1 MREFKSQTAE
11 SGKALYASLLCVCA
25 VATALAAS
33 ERGVTTQPFGH
44 YQPILDRMPFGAEAP
59 VAAAVDPAQA
69 QTAAQLQADQ
79 QKLAKQVNMSAVN
92 VTPDGETAIG
102 FTDLSVNPPVNHFL
116 LVGASADGWKVVS
129 ADYDAETATIEKDG
143 VSITLQLGKGLIDP
157 TAQPAKGASPAA
169 PGMTPFGLRRGSP
182 SFRSLG
188 GQPATTLPPAVTLPN
203 RPPPV
208 KPPELAPSDAG
219 GSYMERLR
227 ERKQQETKELQ
238 AASKKQQE
246 QLMKLAH
253 EAAANEI
260 KKREAEAAA
269 QADAN
274 APQPNEPPLA
284 APAQEAQ

>member
-1 MREFKSQTAE
+1 MRVFKSQTGE
-11 SGKALYASLLCVCA
+11 SGKALYASLLCMCA
-25 VATALAAS
+25 VATGLAAS
-33 ERGVTTQPFGH
+33 EGVTSQPFGH
-44 YQPILDRMPFGAEAP
+44 YQPILDRMPFGAEVP
-59 VAAAVDPAQA
+59 VAAAVDPVQA
-69 QTAAQLQADQ
+69 QTAAQVQADQ
-79 QKLAKQVNMSAVN
+79 QKLASKVNMSAVN

-157 TAQPAKGASPAA
+157 NAQPAKTAAPAA
-169 PGMTPFGLRRGSP
+169 TGMPPFGLRRGSA

-188 GQPATTLPPAVTLPN
+188 GQPPVPTLPPAVTTPN
-203 RPPPV
+203 RPSV
-208 KPPELAPSDAG
+208 KPPEPATNEEG

-238 AASKKQQE
+238 AATKKQQE

-260 KKREAEAAA
+260 KKREEESA

-274 APQPNEPPLA
+274 APPPNEVPQA